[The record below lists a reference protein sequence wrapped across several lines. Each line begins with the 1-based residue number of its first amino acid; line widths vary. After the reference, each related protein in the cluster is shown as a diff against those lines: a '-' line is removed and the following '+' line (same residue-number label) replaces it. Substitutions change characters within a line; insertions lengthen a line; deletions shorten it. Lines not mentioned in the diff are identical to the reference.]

1 MMGRGFYLS
10 KEKELIK
17 MFFKKAKDK
26 YGELGEDLISYLEKQ
41 NGWSIKLLLL
51 AKDASKNSKEK
62 AINFAKNSSIDLI
75 ELSSKEILGQAIGYE
90 EISLVGIIDSRAAKA
105 MKNKIESKGV
115 K

>member
-1 MMGRGFYLS
+1 MDEVLGLLGLLN
-10 KEKELIK
+10 KGGKLIFGQSI
-17 MFFKKAKDK
+17 FFSRK
-26 YGELGEDLISYLEKQ
+26 
-41 NGWSIKLLLL
+41 IKLLLL

>member
-1 MMGRGFYLS
+1 MDEVLGLLGLLN
-10 KEKELIK
+10 KGGKLIFGQSI
-17 MFFKKAKDK
+17 FFSRK
-26 YGELGEDLISYLEKQ
+26 
-41 NGWSIKLLLL
+41 IKLLLL
-51 AKDASKNSKEK
+51 AKAASKNSKEK